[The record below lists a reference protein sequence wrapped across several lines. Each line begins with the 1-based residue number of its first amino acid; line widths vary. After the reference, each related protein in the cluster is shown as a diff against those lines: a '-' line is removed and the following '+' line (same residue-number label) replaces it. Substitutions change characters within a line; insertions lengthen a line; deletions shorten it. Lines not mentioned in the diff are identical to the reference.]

1 MYACTVCIR
10 RDSLYWD
17 RDLIGGLLWS
27 KMLIFE
33 VWISMKSSF
42 DQVST
47 TSPRTVSF
55 SSIFFML
62 DLDERSFHVF
72 LISNLFIHYHFIQG
86 WLLFIKGVTYV
97 KPSYFHPLFLF
108 NSESP
113 CTWENQSSNQE
124 NIITHHLF
132 TFCPRILL
140 VIQ

>member
-1 MYACTVCIR
+1 MNGCN
-10 RDSLYWD
+10 DMKQHYWD

-62 DLDERSFHVF
+62 DLDERSFHIF
-72 LISNLFIHYHFIQG
+72 LISNFRLFIHYHLFKGDFYSPKG
-86 WLLFIKGVTYV
+86 WLMWNHYIFIHCLCSIRSLCVHEKISQVT
-97 KPSYFHPLFLF
+97 KKISLH
-108 NSESP
+108 
-113 CTWENQSSNQE
+113 
-124 NIITHHLF
+124 IIYLRSVQGF
-132 TFCPRILL
+132 Y
-140 VIQ
+140 

>member
-47 TSPRTVSF
+47 TSPGTVSF
-55 SSIFFML
+55 SSIFSCLILMRDHFMFSWFQIYL
-62 DLDERSFHVF
+62 FTIILFKGDFYSSKGWLMWNHH
-72 LISNLFIHYHFIQG
+72 IFIHCFCSILSLRVHEKISQVTKKTSLHIIYLRSVQG
-86 WLLFIKGVTYV
+86 
-97 KPSYFHPLFLF
+97 
-108 NSESP
+108 
-113 CTWENQSSNQE
+113 
-124 NIITHHLF
+124 
-132 TFCPRILL
+132 FC
-140 VIQ
+140 